1 MAERKKAEDIRSKAE
16 DLFEV
21 EYMSRWQLVWRVLR
35 RHRLGMVALWVLV
48 VLYLG
53 AIFADFLSPYNPYT
67 QSLNTRFAAPTK
79 IRWFYKGDFV
89 GPYVFPLIKEKDPV
103 SFRTIL
109 KEGSNLA
116 MVSGT
121 DRDGRPFSVETGKD
135 GVESITLVLRY
146 SETARSPKGEVT
158 YVKKTEELDLV
169 PLSIVDELLKAGRY
183 ERVYDSS
190 SYVKALTS
198 RYTWKLRSIGNP
210 DTVVV
215 ARELDSILITMKDGK
230 IEEIPV
236 SSINDYSLKRY
247 HVRFFVKSWEYK
259 FLWLIPS
266 KVHLFGVEEPAK
278 LYLFGSDSYGRDIF
292 SRILFGSRISL
303 SIGIFAILIT
313 FTIGL
318 MLGGFSGYYGGW
330 ADEIMM
336 RVTEI
341 LMSIPGFYLLIALR
355 AIMPMDVPSHITYF
369 LMVIILSFLGW
380 PGMSRVIRGMVL
392 SLKEREFVQAAL
404 AMGYPT
410 RRIIWRHIIPNVSTY
425 VIVSATL
432 SIPGY
437 ILGEAGLSFL
447 GVGITEPSASWG
459 LMLAQA
465 QNITYLTNYPW
476 LLIPGAFIFITVLA
490 FNLFGD
496 ALRDAMDPR
505 SLGV

>member
-1 MAERKKAEDIRSKAE
+1 MSEENEVKVKSE

-21 EYMSRWQLVWRVLR
+21 EYMSRWQLTWRVLK
-35 RHRLGMVALWVLV
+35 RHRLGMVALWILI

-53 AIFADFLSPYNPYT
+53 AIFADFLSPYNPYR
-67 QSLNTRFAAPTK
+67 QSLTTRFAAPTK
-79 IRWFYKGDFV
+79 IRWFYGGKFV
-89 GPYVFPLIKEKDPV
+89 GPYVYPLIKEKDPV

-109 KEGSNLA
+109 REGSNLSKIEG
-116 MVSGT
+116 V
-121 DRDGRPFSVETGKD
+121 DREGRPFSVEIGKD
-135 GVESITLVLRY
+135 GVESIVLMVRY
-146 SETARSPKGEVT
+146 RETACSSQGEVT
-158 YVKKTEELDLV
+158 YRKKTEELDIV
-169 PLSIVDELLKAGRY
+169 PLSMVDELLGEGQYVRTY
-183 ERVYDSS
+183 TSS

-198 RYTWKLRSIGNP
+198 KYAWKVKKIGSP
-210 DTVVV
+210 KTVDVV
-215 ARELDSILITMKDGK
+215 YELDSVIVSLKNGEVK
-230 IEEIPV
+230 EIPIASV
-236 SSINDYSLKRY
+236 TDYSLKRY
-247 HVRFFVKSWEYK
+247 HVKFFVKSWEYK

-266 KVHLFGVEEPAK
+266 RIHLFGVDEPAK
-278 LYLFGSDSYGRDIF
+278 LYLFGSDSYGRDMF

-330 ADEIMM
+330 IDEIMM
-336 RVTEI
+336 RITEI

-404 AMGYPT
+404 AMGFPA
-410 RRIIWRHIIPNVSTY
+410 RRIIWRHIIPNVFTY
-425 VIVSATL
+425 VIVAATL
-432 SIPGY
+432 SIPSY

-476 LLIPGAFIFITVLA
+476 LLIPGAFIFLTVLA

-505 SLGV
+505 SLGA